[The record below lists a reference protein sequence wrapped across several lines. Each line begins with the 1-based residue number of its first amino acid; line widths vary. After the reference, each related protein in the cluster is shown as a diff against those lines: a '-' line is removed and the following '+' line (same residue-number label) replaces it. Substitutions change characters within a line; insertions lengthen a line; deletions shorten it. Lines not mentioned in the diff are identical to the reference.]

1 MEMEKV
7 SSTTSETDVT
17 ADTAA
22 PVVSSDDTVSST
34 VGKADGDEAARAFA
48 LGKRDY
54 AMRDYSSAVAN
65 LAKACELY
73 TTIHGELADELG
85 DVYYFYGRALFANA
99 RSESTV
105 LGKPLKKLTR
115 LSFC

>member
-7 SSTTSETDVT
+7 SSTTSETEAT
-17 ADTAA
+17 AEAA
-22 PVVSSDDTVSST
+22 PDASGDDTVSST
-34 VGKADGDEAARAFA
+34 VVNGKPDPDEAARAFA

-54 AMRDYSSAVAN
+54 AMRDYASAVAN

-73 TTIHGELADELG
+73 TAVHGELADELG

-105 LGKPLKKLTR
+105 LGMKKKEEN
-115 LSFC
+115 